1 MAREKRRSKL
11 SVQESEQL
19 GVFLWKNRNV
29 IRKIINNCL
38 GKQFDYLLEDCEG
51 EVLLIAVE
59 HGVELLEHQNPVG
72 WLVLT
77 SKNIASNAR
86 RKEIARMKNTS
97 DTFPE
102 QIHKQENLFEEVVF
116 ENWIKDEV
124 TQELLSHLTTRERE
138 IYELMFVKAL
148 STKEICEQL
157 QITESTVRN
166 TKKNIMDKIKKDI
179 EDHNF
184 NSV

>member
-1 MAREKRRSKL
+1 
-11 SVQESEQL
+11 
-19 GVFLWKNRNV
+19 
-29 IRKIINNCL
+29 
-38 GKQFDYLLEDCEG
+38 
-51 EVLLIAVE
+51 
-59 HGVELLEHQNPVG
+59 
-72 WLVLT
+72 
-77 SKNIASNAR
+77 
-86 RKEIARMKNTS
+86 MKNTS

-184 NSV
+184 TSV

>member
-1 MAREKRRSKL
+1 MAREKRRGKFSL
-11 SVQESEQL
+11 QESEQL
-19 GVFLWKNRNV
+19 GNFLWNNRNL
-29 IRKIINNCL
+29 IRKTISNCL
-38 GKQFDYLLEDCEG
+38 GKEFEYLLEDCEG
-51 EVLLIAVE
+51 EVLLLTVE
-59 HGVELLEHQNPVG
+59 RGVELFEHQNPIG

-77 SKNIASNAR
+77 SRNVANNAR
-86 RKEIARMKNTS
+86 RKEISRANRMS
-97 DTFPE
+97 DTLPE
-102 QIHKQENLFEEVVF
+102 QLQSQEKLFEDFVY
-116 ENWIKDEV
+116 ENWIKDGV